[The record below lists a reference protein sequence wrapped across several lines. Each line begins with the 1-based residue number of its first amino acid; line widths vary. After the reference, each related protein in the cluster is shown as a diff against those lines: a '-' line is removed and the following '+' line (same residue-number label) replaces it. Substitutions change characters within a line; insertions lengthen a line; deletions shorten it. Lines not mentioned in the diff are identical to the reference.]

1 MQGVVDP
8 FDIPASHSTSSGPAK
23 SAASCAPEDMAK
35 LIKETIM
42 AQMAAWQGNVS
53 SLVKDALD
61 QALDPIQKGLAENG
75 EMLKSVSAQLG
86 DHAVKF
92 DALSTRLDSVET
104 SVRKSARCND
114 DHSLELI
121 KMQKKLN
128 ELEDRSRLN
137 NVRLVGLPAGAEG
150 DDPRAYLQNMLP
162 KWIPTLKSRRNAVVT
177 VDKAHRIYTNNKN
190 PGPRTMI
197 FRLLHF
203 PDRQAILDGAKKN
216 TPTGPNGSKLLFFAD
231 YSPGTTK
238 ARRSFKE
245 IRTALWQRRIESF
258 LVYPA
263 ILKVNYKGKRMTF
276 DTAEEAKQKLSFL
289 DDPVPDETRR
299 DNAVDDGMDEDD
311 GGDGTE

>member
-92 DALSTRLDSVET
+92 DALSTRLDSVEA

-121 KMQKKLN
+121 RM
-128 ELEDRSRLN
+128 
-137 NVRLVGLPAGAEG
+137 
-150 DDPRAYLQNMLP
+150 
-162 KWIPTLKSRRNAVVT
+162 
-177 VDKAHRIYTNNKN
+177 
-190 PGPRTMI
+190 
-197 FRLLHF
+197 
-203 PDRQAILDGAKKN
+203 
-216 TPTGPNGSKLLFFAD
+216 
-231 YSPGTTK
+231 
-238 ARRSFKE
+238 AR
-245 IRTALWQRRIESF
+245 
-258 LVYPA
+258 
-263 ILKVNYKGKRMTF
+263 G
-276 DTAEEAKQKLSFL
+276 
-289 DDPVPDETRR
+289 
-299 DNAVDDGMDEDD
+299 
-311 GGDGTE
+311 